1 LDELDIL
8 LDIWNPATMRV
19 SGRKRAKCHHYV
31 SPGERALPIKR
42 KKERKKKRKSI
53 HIERYLYIYIY

>member
-1 LDELDIL
+1 
-8 LDIWNPATMRV
+8 MRV

-42 KKERKKKRKSI
+42 KKERKKKKKEHTHREI
-53 HIERYLYIYIY
+53 PIYIYLLDKVYI